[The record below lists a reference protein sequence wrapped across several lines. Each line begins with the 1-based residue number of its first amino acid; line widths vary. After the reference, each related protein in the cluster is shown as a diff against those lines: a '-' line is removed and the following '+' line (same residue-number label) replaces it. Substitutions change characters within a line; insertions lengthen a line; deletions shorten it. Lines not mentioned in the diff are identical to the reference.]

1 MHVYY
6 ACIDT
11 HACILIQLYTLH
23 LLLFDMYTAV
33 DAKAGTTEN
42 EAESFE
48 AVLLEETIVNQT
60 AMRE

>member
-1 MHVYY
+1 MY
-6 ACIDT
+6 IDT
-11 HACILIQLYTLH
+11 TIYTS
-23 LLLFDMYTAV
+23 LLLFDMYAAV

-42 EAESFE
+42 EAESIE